1 MTSPSLSARPNLGA
15 AVPRFWRGGKGR
27 EKFLSAKIRRN
38 PLKRL
43 DSNER
48 IQGNP
53 SLSNLLSEG
62 FCGQR
67 LERKKT
73 QTGSTGLN
81 VALLVRRRGTPAPS
95 KGKAV

>member
-1 MTSPSLSARPNLGA
+1 MNSPSLSAGQNRGQPFHGSGA
-15 AVPRFWRGGKGR
+15 AAKGR

-43 DSNER
+43 DSDEG

-53 SLSNLLSEG
+53 SLSNPIDQVFAAKRPEP
-62 FCGQR
+62 
-67 LERKKT
+67 KKT

-81 VALLVRRRGTPAPS
+81 VALLLRRRATPTPS